1 MTAAVGLLSPLRP
14 YQKEAARAIV
24 DSVVRRRGLSLSVEI
39 ARQGGKNEL
48 SARVELL
55 LLATHFDRDVTAIKA
70 APTLRP
76 QAMIS
81 LSRLWQRLQ
90 EGGLDGWA
98 TKEHGS
104 AVRLGRARQ
113 LFLSAEPTSN
123 VVGHTADLLLEIDEA
138 QDVAIDKFDRELR
151 PMAASSGATTVF
163 YGTAWD
169 DANLLERAR
178 QTHLEAERRDGVRR
192 HFEYDWQVVAASNP
206 AYGRFVRAERERLGA
221 DHPIFQTQYRLQ
233 SLPGAGRLLG
243 PTQLG
248 LLQGGHD
255 RLEAPLAGETYVA
268 GLDLAGEAAEPGGG
282 AGHDA
287 TVLTIAR
294 VLPAADAPFSAPA
307 IEVVRH
313 YAWTGASHAVLHGAL
328 LSLLDQ
334 TWRVRRL
341 AVDATGLGEPVAAFL
356 ARALGGGRVEAVKL
370 SAESKS
376 RLGYELLAA
385 TNGGRLRLY
394 AADGDAERA
403 ECWRQLG
410 LCRAVYRPNRSLG
423 YFVEERDGHDDY
435 VISLALTVAAAAD
448 AGPRRA
454 RGRSR
459 DGENTLA
466 F

>member
-81 LSRLWQRLQ
+81 LRRLWQRLQ
-90 EGGLDGWA
+90 DAGLDGWA
-98 TKEHGS
+98 VQEHGS

-113 LFLSAEPTSN
+113 LFLSAELTSN

-178 QTHLEAERRDGVRR
+178 QSHLEAQARDGVRR

-206 AYGRFVRAERERLGA
+206 AYGRFVQAERERLGA
-221 DHPIFQTQYRLQ
+221 DHPIFQTQYCLQ

-255 RLEAPLAGETYVA
+255 RLDAPLAGENLRCRPRPRRRGGRA
-268 GLDLAGEAAEPGGG
+268 GRRCRPRCHRPDDRL
-282 AGHDA
+282 
-287 TVLTIAR
+287 R
-294 VLPAADAPFSAPA
+294 PAAC
-307 IEVVRH
+307 
-313 YAWTGASHAVLHGAL
+313 
-328 LSLLDQ
+328 
-334 TWRVRRL
+334 RRGVFC
-341 AVDATGLGEPVAAFL
+341 A
-356 ARALGGGRVEAVKL
+356 
-370 SAESKS
+370 
-376 RLGYELLAA
+376 
-385 TNGGRLRLY
+385 
-394 AADGDAERA
+394 GD
-403 ECWRQLG
+403 
-410 LCRAVYRPNRSLG
+410 
-423 YFVEERDGHDDY
+423 
-435 VISLALTVAAAAD
+435 
-448 AGPRRA
+448 
-454 RGRSR
+454 
-459 DGENTLA
+459 
-466 F
+466 